1 MKKHLYSLTYIFFD
15 FSPKV
20 QWAIIIL
27 LLTSIT
33 IAHNS
38 MQIPDM
44 SLLMVVTQ
52 KLFFIPVILAGFISG
67 ALGGTMVAIVAAA
80 LYPHYLV
87 PHLHSEYMFS
97 IPVISDMVLLVVVG
111 LTTGWL
117 SDRIKEELERHR
129 RTAKQRDQAL
139 QELTRSYERAK
150 RSEQLAALGQM
161 AAGIAHEVRNPL
173 TSMQGAV
180 ELLKRSI
187 NSNPE
192 RADTLLNR
200 LEKEI
205 GRLDEITKHV
215 LQYARPPKASL
226 NPINPLELC
235 NDVLETAKPQAQSQ
249 GLSLKFTQAH
259 SANTQ
264 IRGDRDQLQ
273 QVILNLVLNALQFSD
288 SHSTVSMN
296 SSLDENN
303 WYLIIS
309 NHGPAIS
316 EKDQQHI
323 FEPFFTTHAEG
334 TGLGL
339 AIGARII
346 ESHGGT
352 LTCQSADGVTR
363 FTLTIARA

>member
-1 MKKHLYSLTYIFFD
+1 MRKYLRSLTYLFFD
-15 FSPKV
+15 FSPRV
-20 QWAIIIL
+20 QWSIIIL
-27 LLTSIT
+27 LLASIT

-67 ALGGTMVAIVAAA
+67 VLGGTLVAIIAAA
-80 LYPHYLV
+80 LYPHYLL
-87 PHLHSEYMFS
+87 PHLHTEYMFS
-97 IPVISDMVLLVVVG
+97 IPVVSDMVLLVVVG

-117 SDRIKEELERHR
+117 SDRIKDELERHR
-129 RTAKQRDQAL
+129 RTAQQRDQAL
-139 QELTRSYERAK
+139 QELTLSYERA
-150 RSEQLAALGQM
+150 RRAEQLAALGQM

-180 ELLKRSI
+180 DLLKRSI
-187 NSNPE
+187 ASNPE
-192 RADTLLNR
+192 RAATLLSR

-205 GRLDEITKHV
+205 TRLDDITQHV

-226 NPINPLELC
+226 EPINPLDLC
-235 NDVLETAKPQAQSQ
+235 NDVLETAKPQAKSQ

-259 SANTQ
+259 PANTK
-264 IRGDRDQLQ
+264 IHGDRDQLQ
-273 QVILNLVLNALQFSD
+273 RVILNLVLNALQFSD
-288 SHSTVSMN
+288 PHTTVSMN

-316 EKDQQHI
+316 EDDRRHI
-323 FEPFFTTHAEG
+323 FDPFFTTRAEG

-339 AIGARII
+339 AIGARIV
-346 ESHGGT
+346 ESHDGT
-352 LTCQSADGVTR
+352 LDCQSSDGVTR
-363 FTLTIARA
+363 FTLTIPRA